1 MNGFHLLKNRDG
13 EFVAAML
20 VLDVDCYSVSEAR
33 STFRNQL
40 QEQNWFEDQTQ
51 LNALEILK
59 ETAFSLRSGI
69 SRYKNIG
76 IIPKNAPKGI
86 LESNIYRYHTDD
98 DAVII
103 TFDEEDGRRLRDE
116 CEDGYIIEESAE
128 APDPNY

>member
-1 MNGFHLLKNRDG
+1 MNGFLILKNRDG

-20 VLDVDCYSVSEAR
+20 VLDVEFYIISEAR
-33 STFRNQL
+33 AIFIGQL
-40 QEQNWFEDQTQ
+40 YEQNWFEDQTQ

-59 ETAFSLRSGI
+59 ETAFGLRSSL

-86 LESNIYRYHTDD
+86 LEANIYRYHTDD

-103 TFDEEDGRRLRDE
+103 TFDEEESRRLRDE
-116 CEDGYIIEESAE
+116 CGDGYVIEESAE